1 MFKDDY
7 QDDETQ
13 SRRSIM
19 ELSAEEARAFLS
31 KNESYFNADLPEYIN
46 FERILKKVGSILNN
60 SGIDNFRSANPNDYE
75 GVNYRLYSNKNGK
88 YDWRPLELIHPAL
101 YVALVHA
108 ITEESVWA
116 SIKSRFSEFSSE
128 PSIQCHSLPVES
140 LVDTIDKAQQVSKWW
155 AEIEQRSIE
164 LSMEYDY
171 TYHTDITDCYG
182 SIYTHS
188 IPWALHGREFIKQ
201 GDNRDNKELIGNVID
216 KYLRNMRTGQT
227 NGIPQGSV
235 LMDFIAE
242 MVLGYADLLLF
253 QVLKNEQIS
262 DFRILRYRD
271 DYRIFVNNPQIG
283 DKILK
288 ALTEILIKLG
298 MKLNASKTFSSDDV
312 ITSSLKKDKLAWM
325 CVPQIPNNLQS
336 QLMLIYQ
343 HSLSY
348 QNSGSLCR
356 ILSQFYQNLGDVSTL
371 RNVNPLISIVTE
383 IALSNPRT
391 LPACV
396 SILSRL
402 INPNDTCM
410 ITSELIQRIK
420 LKFSKVPNTG
430 LVDIWLQR
438 LTMPCIKDVSYSEP
452 VCKVVEGHSVQIW
465 NSDWLSKGRLRNAIN
480 PTYMV
485 VKKTQKQAKP
495 VIQEHE
501 FSLFLRQVS
510 DYY

>member
-7 QDDETQ
+7 QDDQTQ

-19 ELSAEEARAFLS
+19 ELSAEESRAFFL

-46 FERILKKVGSILNN
+46 FERILKKVGTIMIN

-108 ITEESVWA
+108 ITEESVWD

-171 TYHTDITDCYG
+171 TFHTDITDCYG

-216 KYLRNMRTGQT
+216 KYIRNMRTGQT

-242 MVLGYADLLLF
+242 MVLGYADLLLS
-253 QVLKNEQIS
+253 QVLNSEQIS
-262 DFRILRYRD
+262 DFHILRYRD
-271 DYRIFVNNPQIG
+271 DYRIFVNNPQVG

-288 ALTEILIKLG
+288 ALTEILIMLG
-298 MKLNASKTFSSDDV
+298 MKLNASKTLSSDDI
-312 ITSSLKKDKLAWM
+312 ITNSLKKDKLAWM
-325 CVPQIPNNLQS
+325 SVPQIPNNLQS

-343 HSLSY
+343 HSLIY
-348 QNSGSLCR
+348 PNSGSLCR
-356 ILSQFYQNLGDVSTL
+356 ILSLFYQNLGDVSKL

-383 IALSNPRT
+383 IALINPRT
-391 LPACV
+391 LTACV
-396 SILSRL
+396 SILSKL
-402 INPNDTCM
+402 MNPNDTCM
-410 ITSELIQRIK
+410 ISNKLIEKIK

-438 LTMPCIKDVSYSEP
+438 LTIPCLKEMKYSEA
-452 VCKVVEGHSVQIW
+452 VCQVVDGISGSIW
-465 NSDWLSKGRLRNAIN
+465 NNDWLRGGKLKSAVN
-480 PTYMV
+480 PVHMIL
-485 VKKTQKQAKP
+485 KEKLKQLKP
-495 VIQEHE
+495 VIQERE
-501 FSLFLRQVS
+501 FSLFLRQAS

>member
-1 MFKDDY
+1 MFRDDY
-7 QDDETQ
+7 QDDQTQ

-19 ELSAEEARAFLS
+19 GLSAEEARAFFL

-46 FERILKKVGSILNN
+46 FEKILKKVSSILEK
-60 SGIDNFRSANPNDYE
+60 SPIDSFKTANPNDYE

-88 YDWRPLELIHPAL
+88 YDWRPLELIHPVL
-101 YVALVHA
+101 YVVLVHA
-108 ITEESVWA
+108 ITEESVWD

-171 TYHTDITDCYG
+171 TFHTDITDCYG

-201 GDNRDNKELIGNVID
+201 DDNRNDKELIGNAID
-216 KYLRNMRTGQT
+216 KYIRNMRTGQT

-235 LMDFIAE
+235 LMDFTAE
-242 MVLGYADLLLF
+242 MVLGYADLLLSH
-253 QVLKNEQIS
+253 VLKSEKIS
-262 DFRILRYRD
+262 DFHILRYRD
-271 DYRIFVNNPQIG
+271 DYRIFVNNPQVG

-288 ALTEILIKLG
+288 ALTEILIMLG
-298 MKLNASKTFSSDDV
+298 MKLNASKTLSSDDI

-325 CVPQIPNNLQS
+325 SVPQIPNNLQS

-343 HSLSY
+343 HSLIY
-348 QNSGSLCR
+348 PNSGSLCR
-356 ILSQFYQNLGDVSTL
+356 ILSQFYQNLGDVSKL

-383 IALSNPRT
+383 IALINPRT
-391 LPACV
+391 LTACV
-396 SILSRL
+396 SILSKL
-402 INPNDTCM
+402 MNPNDTCM
-410 ITSELIQRIK
+410 ISTELIEKIK
-420 LKFSKVPNTG
+420 LKYSKVPNTG

-438 LTMPCIKDVSYSEP
+438 LTIPCLKKMKYSEP
-452 VCKVVEGHSVQIW
+452 VCQVVEGDLVPIW
-465 NSDWLSKGRLRNAIN
+465 NNDWLNRGKLKSAVN
-480 PTYMV
+480 PAKMILE
-485 VKKTQKQAKP
+485 KKLKQLKP

-501 FSLFLRQVS
+501 FSLFLRQIS